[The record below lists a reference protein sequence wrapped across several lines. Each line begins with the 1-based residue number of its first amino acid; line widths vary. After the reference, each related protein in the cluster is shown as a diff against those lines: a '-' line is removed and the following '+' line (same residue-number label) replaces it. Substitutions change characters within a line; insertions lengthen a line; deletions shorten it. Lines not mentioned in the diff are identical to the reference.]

1 MAQIMTVLVYGE
13 ECDRTLEELLDYFR
27 TTLHSGY
34 LDMFAHRFN
43 KRSIFIKDLAGF
55 SPPHQAACEAM
66 RRFMDAVHAADD
78 LRDYFDNADFF
89 IKTLEIMAD
98 RLYQLDPK
106 MDLTSCI
113 TRTEN
118 IQNNIKYYLV
128 ALERQGRSAEPSAQ
142 LED

>member
-1 MAQIMTVLVYGE
+1 MRPMT
-13 ECDRTLEELLDYFR
+13 
-27 TTLHSGY
+27 SG
-34 LDMFAHRFN
+34 
-43 KRSIFIKDLAGF
+43 I
-55 SPPHQAACEAM
+55 
-66 RRFMDAVHAADD
+66 
-78 LRDYFDNADFF
+78 DFF

-128 ALERQGRSAEPSAQ
+128 AIERQGRSAEPSAQ

>member
-55 SPPHQAACEAM
+55 SLPHQAAC
-66 RRFMDAVHAADD
+66 D
-78 LRDYFDNADFF
+78 LRDHFDNADFF

-128 ALERQGRSAEPSAQ
+128 ALERQGLPADSASQ

>member
-27 TTLHSGY
+27 ATLHSGY

-43 KRSIFIKDLAGF
+43 QRSIFIKDLAGF

-66 RRFMDAVHAADD
+66 RRFMNAVHATDD
-78 LRDYFDNADFF
+78 LREYFDNADFF

-128 ALERQGRSAEPSAQ
+128 AIEKQGRSAEPSAQ
-142 LED
+142 LEN